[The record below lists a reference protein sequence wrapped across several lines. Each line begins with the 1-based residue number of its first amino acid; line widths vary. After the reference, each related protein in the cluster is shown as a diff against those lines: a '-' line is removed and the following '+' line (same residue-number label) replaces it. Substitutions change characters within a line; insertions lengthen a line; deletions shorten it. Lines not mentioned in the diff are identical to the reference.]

1 MSIRKDGFLS
11 YSELQ
16 AFERRARELRGQA
29 IREGVSSL
37 FGLNKKSVMELLIRP
52 LELGAWSA
60 FENGF

>member
-1 MSIRKDGFLS
+1 MSIRQDGFLS

-37 FGLNKKSVMELLIRP
+37 FDLNKRNSTGKR
-52 LELGAWSA
+52 
-60 FENGF
+60 

>member
-29 IREGVSSL
+29 IREGVSTL
-37 FGLNKKSVMELLIRP
+37 FGLNKRDRSSRR
-52 LELGAWSA
+52 
-60 FENGF
+60 